1 MSEEKKNEV
10 TEETKEEARQLSEEE
25 LAKVSGGDTGFAVG
39 TTQYIE
45 LSGCYGFSTK
55 IHGVE
60 DEGAIP
66 PCR

>member
-10 TEETKEEARQLSEEE
+10 TEEIKEARQLSEEE
-25 LAKVSGGDTGFAVG
+25 LAKVSGGGHTGFAVG

-45 LSGCYGFSTK
+45 LAGCYGFSTK